1 MSCTILEGF
10 TIRPATIDDFDSV
23 LSLVIAQNMAGY
35 GEPMISA
42 DSLREI
48 WQSSGLDLA
57 QDTWVAI
64 APDGKLAGYAELQHY
79 SPTQLAPSVYLAS
92 EYQREDI
99 GAHLL
104 QLVETRASSCN
115 TDASSVALIGRTSEH
130 NQTGKRVFEDA
141 GYALSLSFL
150 MMERVMTEPPEPAQW
165 APSITGRTFIPG
177 QDEQATYRADEEA
190 SEDKGY
196 HTLLT
201 FEEWAKRMSLNTAE
215 FDPTLWFLAWSEGE
229 IAGVALN
236 FYSRTTR
243 TGWVDH
249 LGVRRQWR
257 NKGIGKAL
265 LLYSFGEFHRR
276 GICRVRL
283 SVDSKSLT
291 SAPRL
296 YERAGMRT
304 IQQYH
309 IYRKEITT

>member
-1 MSCTILEGF
+1 MSSTIPEGF
-10 TIRPATIDDFDSV
+10 AIRPATIDDFDAV
-23 LSLVIAQNMAGY
+23 LSLVIAQNMADY

-42 DSLREI
+42 DTLRET
-48 WQSSGLDLA
+48 WQSSGLDLT
-57 QDTWVAI
+57 QDTWVAL
-64 APDGKLAGYAELQHY
+64 ASDGKLAGYAELQHY
-79 SPTQLAPSVYLAS
+79 SSTQLAPSVYLA
-92 EYQREDI
+92 REHPCKDI

-104 QLVETRASSCN
+104 HLAETRASCCN

-130 NQTGKRVFEDA
+130 NQTGKQIFEGA
-141 GYALSLSFL
+141 GYALRLSFL
-150 MMERVMTEPPEPAQW
+150 MMERVMTEAPEPAQGT
-165 APSITGRTFIPG
+165 PDITVRTFVPG
-177 QDEQATYRADEEA
+177 QDEQATYLADEEA

-201 FEEWAKRMSLNTAE
+201 FEEWAKRMSLNAAE
-215 FDPTLWFLAWSEGE
+215 FDPTLWFLACSGDE
-229 IAGVALN
+229 IAGVALS
-236 FYSRTTR
+236 FYSRPSH
-243 TGWVDH
+243 TGWIDH

-265 LLYSFGEFHRR
+265 LLHSCGEFHRR

-296 YERAGMRT
+296 YERVGMRT

-309 IYRKEITT
+309 IYKKEI